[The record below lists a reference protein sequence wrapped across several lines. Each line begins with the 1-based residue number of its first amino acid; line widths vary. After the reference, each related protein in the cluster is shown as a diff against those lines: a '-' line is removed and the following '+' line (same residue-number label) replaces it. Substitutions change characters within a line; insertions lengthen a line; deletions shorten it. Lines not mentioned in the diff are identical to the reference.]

1 MSKPMLV
8 TLPVIMLLMD
18 FWPLDRYRQ
27 KELEQGLHDLSGRAI
42 GILKEKI
49 PFFAFSLFSA
59 IVTIYAQNK
68 GGAIKSLDV
77 VPIGLRAENAL
88 IAYVKYIIK
97 TLWPHDLAVLYPLSP
112 SIPLWQVACS
122 LLVIL
127 LLSAATVWAGR
138 RHPYL
143 PVGWFWFLVT
153 LLPVI
158 GIIQVGIQSMADR
171 YSYIPGIGLF
181 IMVAWGVPDMARGL
195 KHRDAILAVLAGVV
209 MTASTVLTWQQL
221 GYWQDNISLYRHTL
235 QITTGNYLIN
245 NNLGIAL
252 ADNGDLD
259 AAIREFQAAI
269 GINPN
274 YANAHYN
281 LGNAFCRTRNMDAA
295 IQEFQEAIRIN
306 PNDAMAHINL
316 GAAFASRGN
325 LDAAIQEFQE
335 GLRINPNDLK
345 AQTNL
350 GIAIAQRKMKNQTV
364 K

>member
-1 MSKPMLV
+1 V
-8 TLPVIMLLMD
+8 
-18 FWPLDRYRQ
+18 
-27 KELEQGLHDLSGRAI
+27 
-42 GILKEKI
+42 
-49 PFFAFSLFSA
+49 
-59 IVTIYAQNK
+59 
-68 GGAIKSLDV
+68 
-77 VPIGLRAENAL
+77 
-88 IAYVKYIIK
+88 
-97 TLWPHDLAVLYPLSP
+97 
-112 SIPLWQVACS
+112 
-122 LLVIL
+122 
-127 LLSAATVWAGR
+127 
-138 RHPYL
+138 
-143 PVGWFWFLVT
+143 
-153 LLPVI
+153 
-158 GIIQVGIQSMADR
+158 
-171 YSYIPGIGLF
+171 
-181 IMVAWGVPDMARGL
+181 ARGL
-195 KHRDAILAVLAGVV
+195 RNTVTAILAVTCRCRHRPHQPL
-209 MTASTVLTWQQL
+209 LTWQQL

-235 QITTGNYLIN
+235 QITTGNYLKLITTWESP
-245 NNLGIAL
+245 LS
-252 ADNGDLD
+252 DKGDLD

-306 PNDAMAHINL
+306 PNNADAHYNLGAALASQGNLDAAIQEYQEAIRLNPIDAMAHINL